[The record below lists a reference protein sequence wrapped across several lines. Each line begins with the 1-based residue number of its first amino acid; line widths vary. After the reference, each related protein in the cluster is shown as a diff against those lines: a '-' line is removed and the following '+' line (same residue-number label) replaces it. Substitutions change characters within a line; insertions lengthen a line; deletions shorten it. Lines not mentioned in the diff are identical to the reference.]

1 MVVRH
6 APLLRLAA
14 LLLLAALVLHELRF
28 RLDLGHGGE
37 VAAHGHGYLALAAPV
52 AGSLATLVLGALVL
66 RSAVCPPEQQ
76 RRIRLRRVWP
86 LAAAALLG
94 IYTSQELV
102 EGLVS
107 HGHPSGLAGVFGAG
121 GWVSIP
127 LAIALGGGVALLV
140 QVTQR
145 VAEAA
150 PVGAGWLEGIV
161 ARHSAP
167 APLRTLVSRTLGV
180 RRRPL
185 AFRLAGRGPPVLV

>member
-1 MVVRH
+1 M
-6 APLLRLAA
+6 
-14 LLLLAALVLHELRF
+14 LHELRF

-37 VAAHGHGYLALAAPV
+37 TAAHGHGYLVLVAPV
-52 AGSLATLVLGALVL
+52 AGTFAALLLGALVL

-127 LAIALGGGVALLV
+127 LALALGGGVALLV

-150 PVGAGWLEGIV
+150 PAGAGWLAGITV
-161 ARHSAP
+161 AHSAP
-167 APLRTLVSRTLGV
+167 APLRILVSRTLGG

-185 AFRLAGRGPPVLV
+185 AFRLAGRGPPSTV

>member
-1 MVVRH
+1 MTVGAGRSSRATLGTVARH
-6 APLLRLAA
+6 TPLLRLAA
-14 LLLLAALVLHELRF
+14 LLLLAALVL
-28 RLDLGHGGE
+28 
-37 VAAHGHGYLALAAPV
+37 
-52 AGSLATLVLGALVL
+52 
-66 RSAVCPPEQQ
+66 
-76 RRIRLRRVWP
+76 RLRRIWP

-94 IYTSQELV
+94 IYACQELV

-127 LAIALGGGVALLV
+127 LALALGGGMALLV

-150 PVGAGWLEGIV
+150 PAGAGWLAGITV
-161 ARHSAP
+161 LQSAP
-167 APLRTLVSRTLGV
+167 VPLRTLVSRTLGC

-185 AFRLAGRGPPVLV
+185 AFRLAGRGPPVWV